1 MSKTMPMFLVL
12 AAFGASGLATAQQAQ
27 DPRTVVSGAVSG
39 AVSGQDPE
47 DPRTVVAQPPEDP
60 RTVAAPQIAQPPVYI
75 LPPVGPP
82 PPPPEP
88 PAPLSETP
96 DLHWADG
103 PPAYVHDAYFARSA
117 WGARIAVPP
126 SDHPLQWKN
135 EIWSQGKLWFV
146 VELDGAPDQL
156 LCLRWRRGGDA
167 AAHDE
172 CQAMPAGR
180 ARLSYATPSM
190 YVWSLGTYH
199 AELVTVADKDAAID
213 EGEPLATL
221 AFGAG
226 GWSATAA
233 YMGGDSKLPSF
244 PWPPPRFTSK
254 ARIERDWLVAPEGT
268 LGEAAERLELALKDA
283 RYELPGYYAI
293 PGGFAMA
300 TRMEQIEP
308 DGTPVEDA
316 SRWLTE
322 PPPRKIQSLADYL
335 RALVTAREGFY
346 RVIVFTFTDQP
357 VAASDKQVSGAE
369 AQAWSGSGGD
379 RLPEGI
385 ASAAFSRNHRCLVLV
400 YEFRKLAGSE
410 ATANPDGAPPASV
423 HLERSG
429 ILAALQP

>member
-1 MSKTMPMFLVL
+1 MSKTKPMFLVL
-12 AAFGASGLATAQQAQ
+12 AAFGTSGLAMAQQAQ
-27 DPRTVVSGAVSG
+27 DPRTVVSGALSG
-39 AVSGQDPE
+39 AVSGQAAQ

-60 RTVAAPQIAQPPVYI
+60 RAVAAPQIAQPPVVL

-103 PPAYVHDAYFARSA
+103 PPGYVHDAYFARSA
-117 WGARIAVPP
+117 WGERIAVPP

-135 EIWSQGKLWFV
+135 AIWSQGKLWFV

-156 LCLRWRRGGDA
+156 LCLRWHRGNDTVV
-167 AAHDE
+167 HDE
-172 CQAMPAGR
+172 CQAMPSGR
-180 ARLSYATPSM
+180 ARLSFPSPAM

-199 AELVTVADKDAAID
+199 AELVTVADRDAAIE
-213 EGEPLATL
+213 EGTPLATL
-221 AFGAG
+221 SFGAG

-233 YMGGDSKLPSF
+233 YIGGDSKLPSF
-244 PWPPPRFTSK
+244 PWPPPRSTSRT
-254 ARIERDWLVAPEGT
+254 RIDREWLVGPEGT
-268 LGEAAERLELALKDA
+268 LGDAAERLERGLMDA

-308 DGTPVEDA
+308 DGTPLADEL
-316 SRWLTE
+316 RWSTQL
-322 PPPRKIQSLADYL
+322 PPRRISSLGDYL
-335 RALVTAREGFY
+335 KALFTAPEGYY
-346 RVIVFTFTDQP
+346 RVIVFTVTDQP
-357 VAASDKQVSGAE
+357 VAAGAAKPSEAE
-369 AQAWSGSGGD
+369 ANAWSASGGD
-379 RLPEGI
+379 RLPQAI
-385 ASAAFSRNHRCLVLV
+385 ASQAFSRNHRCLVLV

-410 ATANPDGAPPASV
+410 PTPDPDGAPPASV